1 VGSPHALLGPRHPRH
16 SHALG
21 LLFLAFRWVLLI
33 SWVLGI
39 LPTHLHSHILGFLFL
54 AIRGVLLMLS
64 WVLGILAT
72 HLHSHVLGPLFLAF
86 R

>member
-1 VGSPHALLGPRHPRH
+1 ML
-16 SHALG
+16 
-21 LLFLAFRWVLLI
+21 

-39 LPTHLHSHILGFLFL
+39 LATHVHSHILSLLFL
-54 AIRGVLLMLS
+54 AFMWVLLIS

-72 HLHSHVLGPLFLAF
+72 HLHSHILRLLFLAF